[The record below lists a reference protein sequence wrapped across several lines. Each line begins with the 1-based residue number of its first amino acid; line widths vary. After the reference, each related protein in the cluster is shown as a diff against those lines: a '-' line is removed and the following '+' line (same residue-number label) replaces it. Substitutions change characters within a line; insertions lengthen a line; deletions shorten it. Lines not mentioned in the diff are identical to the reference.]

1 MSGLII
7 PYNKTRQL
15 STAELPGVI
24 CDPILIFEFVANP
37 SFALVNDI
45 STWLISKVDDWPE
58 ARRLAAELI
67 TAIIVPD
74 GTRHPLG
81 TPEEIDSVAEQ
92 TDRDFIINVL
102 NGWNKRITLERL
114 ADVKKLR
121 PSLGPLPDNG
131 GRKNPRLA
139 S

>member
-1 MSGLII
+1 MKI
-7 PYNKTRQL
+7 PYNRTRQL

-24 CDPILIFEFVANP
+24 CDPILIFEFTANP

-45 STWLISKVDDWPE
+45 STWLISKIDDWPE
-58 ARRLAAELI
+58 TRRLAAELI
-67 TAIIVPD
+67 QAIIVPD

-81 TPEEIDSVAEQ
+81 TLEEIDSVAEQ
-92 TDRDFIINVL
+92 TDRNFIINVL
-102 NGWNKRITLERL
+102 NGWHKRISLERI

-121 PSLGPLPDNG
+121 PLLAPLPASDDKSG
-131 GRKNPRLA
+131 PRLA

>member
-1 MSGLII
+1 MKI
-7 PYNKTRQL
+7 PYNRTRQL

-45 STWLISKVDDWPE
+45 STWLISKIDDWSE
-58 ARRLAAELI
+58 TRRLAAELI
-67 TAIIVPD
+67 QAIIVPD
-74 GTRHPLG
+74 GTRQRLG
-81 TPEEIDSVAEQ
+81 TLEEIDSVAEQ
-92 TDRDFIINVL
+92 TDRDFIVNVL
-102 NGWNKRITLERL
+102 NGWHKRISLERI

-121 PSLGPLPDNG
+121 PLLAPLPASDG
-131 GRKNPRLA
+131 KSGPRLA

>member
-1 MSGLII
+1 MKMEI
-7 PYNKTRQL
+7 PYKKTRRL

-45 STWLISKVDDWPE
+45 STWLISKIDDWPE
-58 ARRLAAELI
+58 TRQLAAELI
-67 TAIIVPD
+67 QAIIVPD

-92 TDRDFIINVL
+92 TDQDFIVNVL
-102 NGWNKRITLERL
+102 NGWHKRISLERI

-121 PSLGPLPDNG
+121 PLLAPLPTSDG
-131 GRKNPRLA
+131 KKSPPLA